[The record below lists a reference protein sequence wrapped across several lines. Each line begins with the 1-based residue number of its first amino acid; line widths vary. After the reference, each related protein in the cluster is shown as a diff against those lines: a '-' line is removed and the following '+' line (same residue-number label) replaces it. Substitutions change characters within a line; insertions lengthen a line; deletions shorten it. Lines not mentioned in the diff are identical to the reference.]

1 MPGTPLSHYF
11 CSYVYSVFQNILKN
25 KRLHD
30 MIFKEKAD
38 KYLKLYNDIL
48 TSDKFYYVVQDSYAC
63 ESALLANFS
72 GH

>member
-1 MPGTPLSHYF
+1 
-11 CSYVYSVFQNILKN
+11 
-25 KRLHD
+25 

-38 KYLKLYNDIL
+38 KYLKLYNVIL
-48 TSDKFYYVVQDSYAC
+48 TSDKFYYVVQDNYAC

>member
-1 MPGTPLSHYF
+1 
-11 CSYVYSVFQNILKN
+11 
-25 KRLHD
+25 

-38 KYLKLYNDIL
+38 KYLRLYNVIL
-48 TSDKFYYVVQDSYAC
+48 TSNKFYHVVQDNYAR